1 MCNKDSGEC
10 NCKAN
15 VEGQECDKLVVCV
28 CVCDTLLGVLS
39 SVACNVAR
47 NAARRCSSL
56 RNVA

>member
-28 CVCDTLLGVLS
+28 CVCDAILGVLS
-39 SVACNVAR
+39 SVAGNVAG
-47 NAARRCSSL
+47 NAARRCSTL